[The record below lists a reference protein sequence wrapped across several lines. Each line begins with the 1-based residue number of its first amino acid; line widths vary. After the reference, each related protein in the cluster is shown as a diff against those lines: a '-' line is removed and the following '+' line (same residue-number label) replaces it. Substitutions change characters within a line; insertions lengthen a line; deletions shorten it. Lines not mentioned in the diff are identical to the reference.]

1 MSRNDALL
9 SLNISAGYP
18 GRPDVLR
25 ECELE
30 MAPGEILGLV
40 GPSGCGKSTLTLAI
54 LRLLHLKGGWAH
66 GEILFQGRDLMG
78 LKGEQM
84 RQVRGNEIGLVPQS
98 PLASLNP
105 ALTIG
110 AQFRE
115 TWRAHA
121 SSGGVEPDYVELLS
135 SVSLPAGEPFL
146 RLYPRELSVG
156 LAQRVLI
163 ALAILH
169 RPALVIADEPTSALD
184 PVTQSEILQLFAR
197 LSLGLK
203 MGLLYISH
211 DLMSVASL
219 CHRVAILHE
228 GSIVETSSTRHI
240 FRDPRHPYTRRL
252 VDALP
257 RPVL

>member
-1 MSRNDALL
+1 MSQSDLL
-9 SLNISAGYP
+9 SVRLWAGYP
-18 GRPDVLR
+18 GRADVLR
-25 ECELE
+25 DCQLDI
-30 MAPGEILGLV
+30 APGEILGLV
-40 GPSGCGKSTLTLAI
+40 GPSGSGKSTLALAL
-54 LRLLHLKGGWAH
+54 LRLLDVKGGWTR

-78 LKGEQM
+78 LSGRQM
-84 RQVRGNEIGLVPQS
+84 RQLRGHRIAMVPQS

-115 TWRAHA
+115 TWRAH
-121 SSGGVEPDYVELLS
+121 SSDGGVEPDYVELLS

-169 RPALVIADEPTSALD
+169 RPPLIIADEPTSALD

-197 LSLGLK
+197 LSLGLR
-203 MGLLYISH
+203 MALLYISH

-228 GSIVETSSTRHI
+228 GSIVETAPTARI

-252 VDALP
+252 VDAVP